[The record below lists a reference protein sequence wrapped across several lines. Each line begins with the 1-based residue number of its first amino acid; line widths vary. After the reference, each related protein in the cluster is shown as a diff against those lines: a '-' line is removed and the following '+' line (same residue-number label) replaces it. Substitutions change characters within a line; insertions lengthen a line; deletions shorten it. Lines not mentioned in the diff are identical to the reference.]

1 MLTTLL
7 CAARVSTADFVS
19 GLIVTRGVLEVVE
32 LLELL
37 ALPELLALFAFSVL
51 LVLLDSLEPL
61 EPPELLELLGF
72 SGPFVTLRTRFL
84 SLFSTA
90 HVSSAV
96 TPMRTLA
103 SPTFVFMPSVSRL
116 PPSFLMR

>member
-1 MLTTLL
+1 M
-7 CAARVSTADFVS
+7 
-19 GLIVTRGVLEVVE
+19 TRGVLEVVE
-32 LLELL
+32 LLELFESL
-37 ALPELLALFAFSVL
+37 GLLALFAFSVL
-51 LVLLDSLEPL
+51 LVLLDSLELPELPEPLELLELL

-72 SGPFVTLRTRFL
+72 SGPFVTLRTRLL

-103 SPTFVFMPSVSRL
+103 SPTFVVMPSVSRL